1 MISLLET
8 TSSSVQDTKTGLPL
22 KSPAPH
28 VTPQKTK
35 KSDVVDVTTH
45 IEETPLVQQPTK
57 TQKTPTKTMSPPTS
71 SVSAPQHYPT
81 KSSTLRCEKLENEE
95 SCLRATL
102 EGNVLAP
109 FLSID
114 TQVAS
119 WQELYGLC
127 KDKSHEEISRG
138 RNRGYVSLSST
149 WDELLRDNSS
159 RSKSRRVVNRAL
171 AALPWSR
178 PILCNACGGSLVST
192 KQQKSSFMYASTKH
206 LRPVHVPY
214 SLRRRV
220 WCALL
225 DVGSNFVL
233 RDEDIVSTSAMRE
246 RYASS
251 LRRAEQIGID
261 CEEQVLKDVRR
272 CHQYL
277 RLAQTEMMRD
287 AVTRLVK
294 AWIVQGKFGTRGYYQ
309 GLSSVC
315 VVFLVLFDMEEASAF
330 SCLCVFL
337 ERHVLRPCSVP
348 ARAPVSSSRSPSR
361 SPTKRMMRTPEKRRD
376 GERSRDGETGP
387 YTPPRRDLDKEQTS
401 KNNWWDAQDHTLK
414 FRLSK
419 IAKLVG
425 FHDSVREKC
434 VLGNSTKTLIN
445 THEHKIQNTGPCI
458 SSGTHS
464 TSSRHV
470 RFTISSLDVCS
481 HITHSFVACT

>member
-1 MISLLET
+1 
-8 TSSSVQDTKTGLPL
+8 
-22 KSPAPH
+22 
-28 VTPQKTK
+28 
-35 KSDVVDVTTH
+35 
-45 IEETPLVQQPTK
+45 
-57 TQKTPTKTMSPPTS
+57 MS
-71 SVSAPQHYPT
+71 
-81 KSSTLRCEKLENEE
+81 
-95 SCLRATL
+95 
-102 EGNVLAP
+102 
-109 FLSID
+109 
-114 TQVAS
+114 
-119 WQELYGLC
+119 
-127 KDKSHEEISRG
+127 
-138 RNRGYVSLSST
+138 
-149 WDELLRDNSS
+149 
-159 RSKSRRVVNRAL
+159 
-171 AALPWSR
+171 
-178 PILCNACGGSLVST
+178 
-192 KQQKSSFMYASTKH
+192 
-206 LRPVHVPY
+206 
-214 SLRRRV
+214 
-220 WCALL
+220 
-225 DVGSNFVL
+225 

-246 RYASS
+246 RYAFS

-261 CEEQVLKDVRR
+261 CEEQVVKDVRR

-277 RLAQTEMMRD
+277 RLAQTEMMRA
-287 AVTRLVK
+287 AVMRLVK

-387 YTPPRRDLDKEQTS
+387 YTPPRDKDQTL

-425 FHDSVREKC
+425 FHDSVRDH
-434 VLGNSTKTLIN
+434 TLEFENKHTHTQN
-445 THEHKIQNTGPCI
+445 TNTGPCI

-470 RFTISSLDVCS
+470 WFTISSLDVCS
-481 HITHSFVACT
+481 HITNSFVACT